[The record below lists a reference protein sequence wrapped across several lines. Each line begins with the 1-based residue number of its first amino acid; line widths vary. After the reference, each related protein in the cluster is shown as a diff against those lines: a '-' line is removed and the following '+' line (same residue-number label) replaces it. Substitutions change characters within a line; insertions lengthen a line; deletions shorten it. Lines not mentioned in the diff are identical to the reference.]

1 MVRSHVRGQE
11 LDMIWDRFIQAIKK
25 RKTTEN
31 TNMSRLDYIDD
42 DDEDRVQLEIDEQP
56 NRGSEEEGGGATR
69 LTP

>member
-1 MVRSHVRGQE
+1 
-11 LDMIWDRFIQAIKK
+11 MIWDRFIQAIKK